1 MILKKSLGQSPCPSY
16 TFTSQQKK
24 NCQLHISSLICNLI
38 LGKTS
43 FYLRVSGNFIVQSTN
58 KCHSVE
64 FPSIPKFFNQLS
76 RYIFDKSTFFSLY
89 CIHGLD
95 WSLLYIFVL
104 IFEYTLFKNF
114 MLDLYIRSFN
124 KLSQK
129 LFLTNIKMAKVF
141 QRLEPRPFISSVSFF
156 PPNWSLLR
164 INIKGSL
171 NWTWWFHVSH
181 DTIWRMSDYMMKT
194 MFFCV
199 NSIHNPFVNSELI
212 TLSIQR
218 NGCSMCHILPQN
230 N

>member
-1 MILKKSLGQSPCPSY
+1 MNCLQS
-16 TFTSQQKK
+16 Q
-24 NCQLHISSLICNLI
+24 NSLINFRGTYLI
-38 LGKTS
+38 NQHS
-43 FYLRVSGNFIVQSTN
+43 SHYIVFMALIDH
-58 KCHSVE
+58 C
-64 FPSIPKFFNQLS
+64 
-76 RYIFDKSTFFSLY
+76 
-89 CIHGLD
+89 
-95 WSLLYIFVL
+95 YIFVL

-114 MLDLYIRSFN
+114 MLDLYIWSLN

-141 QRLEPRPFISSVSFF
+141 QNLEPHSLISSVSFF

-164 INIKGSL
+164 INIPGSL

-194 MFFCV
+194 MFSFV
-199 NSIHNPFVNSELI
+199 WTVSIILLS

-218 NGCSMCHILPQN
+218 NGYSMCHILPQN